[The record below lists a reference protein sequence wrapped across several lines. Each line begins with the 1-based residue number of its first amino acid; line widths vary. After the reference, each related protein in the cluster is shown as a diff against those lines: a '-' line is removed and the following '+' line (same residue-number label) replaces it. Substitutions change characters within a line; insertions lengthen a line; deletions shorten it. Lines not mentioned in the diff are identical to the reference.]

1 MLSIALTG
9 NFGMG
14 KTTVLKLFKKKG
26 VHIFNIDNYV
36 HEILDKPEY
45 VSMIAGILGEDVL
58 KIKSGSIYLDKKRIA
73 EIIFN
78 NSKKRKLIEEL
89 IHPEVFRKI
98 KADESKIN
106 DKNSSAII
114 MFEVPLLFECGYEN
128 NFDRTIVVYCKRDSA
143 VRRLINK
150 GFSKEQITKR
160 LRAQMPITFK
170 TRMSDFS
177 INNSNSLMETGVQVE
192 RIFGR
197 ILKDRAPSIS

>member
-14 KTTVLKLFKKKG
+14 KTTVLKLFGKLG
-26 VHIFNIDNYV
+26 VYIFNIDNYV

-45 VSMIAGILGEDVL
+45 ISMIADVL
-58 KIKSGSIYLDKKRIA
+58 GDNVLNKTPGSNSLDKKRIA
-73 EIIFN
+73 DIIFN
-78 NSKKRKLIEEL
+78 NSKKRKLIEEI

-106 DKNSSAII
+106 DKNSSAIV

-128 NFDRTIVVYCKRDSA
+128 NFDRTIVVYCKRDST
-143 VRRLINK
+143 VRRLIKK

-170 TRMSDFS
+170 TRMADFS
-177 INNSNSLMETGVQVE
+177 INNSNSLMETGLQVE

-197 ILKDRAPSIS
+197 ILKDRTPSIS

>member
-1 MLSIALTG
+1 
-9 NFGMG
+9 MG
-14 KTTVLKLFKKKG
+14 KTTVLNLFKKKG

-45 VSMIAGILGEDVL
+45 VTMIAGILGEDVL
-58 KIKSGSIYLDKKRIA
+58 KIKSGNISLDKKRIA

-78 NSKKRKLIEEL
+78 NSKKRKLIEEI
-89 IHPEVFRKI
+89 IHPEVFRRI

-106 DKNSSAII
+106 DKDPSAII

-143 VRRLINK
+143 VRRLIK
-150 GFSKEQITKR
+150 KDFSKDQISKR

-170 TRMSDFS
+170 TRMADFV

-192 RIFGR
+192 RIFGK
-197 ILKDRAPSIS
+197 ILKGRPL

>member
-14 KTTVLKLFKKKG
+14 KTTVLKMFKKRG

-36 HEILDKPEY
+36 HEILDRPEN

-58 KIKSGSIYLDKKRIA
+58 KIKSGNISLDKKRIA

-78 NSKKRKLIEEL
+78 HSKKRKLLEEI
-89 IHPEVFRKI
+89 IHPEVFRRI

-106 DKNSSAII
+106 DKDPSAII

-143 VRRLINK
+143 IRRLIKK
-150 GFSKEQITKR
+150 GFSKGQSSKR
-160 LRAQMPITFK
+160 LRVQMPITFK
-170 TRMSDFS
+170 TRMADFV
-177 INNSNSLMETGVQVE
+177 IDNSNSLMETGVQVE
-192 RIFGR
+192 RVFGR
-197 ILKDRAPSIS
+197 ILKDRPPLIS

>member
-1 MLSIALTG
+1 
-9 NFGMG
+9 MG

-45 VSMIAGILGEDVL
+45 VSMIAGILGKDVL
-58 KIKSGSIYLDKKRIA
+58 KIKSGNISLDKKRIA

-78 NSKKRKLIEEL
+78 NSKKRKLIEEI

-143 VRRLINK
+143 VRRLIKK

-170 TRMSDFS
+170 TRMADFS
-177 INNSNSLMETGVQVE
+177 IDNNNSIMETGVQVE